1 MKLSAIKAGDNVTWV
16 IKSDYC
22 DEFRVLD
29 IYPHPTLR
37 NEQGEPVKMALLTPV
52 NVERFALTMRMGE
65 LPDGAHIQVGA
76 PLAMLLPVLTRS
88 VH

>member
-16 IKSDYC
+16 VKSDYC

-29 IYPHPTLR
+29 IYPHTTLR
-37 NEQGEPVKMALLTPV
+37 DEQGDPVKMALLTPL
-52 NVERFALTMRMGE
+52 NVERFAALMMEESLSSGE
-65 LPDGAHIQVGA
+65 HINIEV

>member
-16 IKSDYC
+16 VKSDYC

-37 NEQGEPVKMALLTPV
+37 NEQGDPVKMARLTPL
-52 NVERFALTMRMGE
+52 NIERFAALMMDEPLPAGE
-65 LPDGAHIQVGA
+65 RINIEV
-76 PLAMLLPVLTRS
+76 PLVMLLPVLTRS

>member
-16 IKSDYC
+16 VKSDYC

-29 IYPHPTLR
+29 IYPHTTLR
-37 NEQGEPVKMALLTPV
+37 DEQGDPVKMALLTPV
-52 NVERFALTMRMGE
+52 NVERFALTMMSGE
-65 LPDGAHIQVGA
+65 VPDGAHIQVEA

>member
-16 IKSDYC
+16 VKSDYS

-37 NEQGEPVKMALLTPV
+37 NEQGDPVKMALLTPV
-52 NVERFALTMRMGE
+52 NVERFTALMMDEPLPAGE
-65 LPDGAHIQVGA
+65 PINIEV
-76 PLAMLLPVLTRS
+76 PLVMLLPVLTRS

>member
-1 MKLSAIKAGDNVTWV
+1 MKLSAIKIGDNVTWV
-16 IKSDYC
+16 VKSDYS

-37 NEQGEPVKMALLTPV
+37 NEQGDPVKMALLTPV
-52 NVERFALTMRMGE
+52 NVERFTALMMDEPLSAGE
-65 LPDGAHIQVGA
+65 RINIEV
-76 PLAMLLPVLTRS
+76 PLVMLLPVLTRS